1 MTVAGRG
8 KQRCLARL
16 IVATILAGMPMI
28 VGCPQGDGPIQV
40 VVEDQTNSNVSS
52 PEEIREL
59 ARREGELSWYTSLP
73 QDGAEKFLKLF
84 EKEHPYITTHLVRGS
99 TFDTVQKVQSEI
111 ESGDVQ
117 ADVLH
122 VLDVAIFTQLRR
134 KGSLMQYSS
143 PEERAIPT
151 RYKDPGYWSALRVVG
166 LCIAYDSRRMKR
178 TEAPDTWPALLEE
191 KWRGR
196 VGLKD
201 AQTAG
206 SAYAHYYF
214 LREEYGVSYWKRMAR
229 QRPRIYKTS
238 DETLDALEAG
248 EVDLVSGAMGYSV
261 YERMRAG
268 SSIRPVWPKDGV
280 PMMLGPV
287 AILRSAPHRNAA
299 RLFIDFALS
308 QKGQRALQDILGG
321 ESVRPDVEAP
331 AERAQLSELNI
342 MSPAGGWM
350 EYADRQETLRS
361 EYMAVFH
368 PGSE

>member
-1 MTVAGRG
+1 M
-8 KQRCLARL
+8 CFLAAAAL
-16 IVATILAGMPMI
+16 IS
-28 VGCPQGDGPIQV
+28 GCPGRPDEPIEV
-40 VVEDQTNSNVSS
+40 VVEDNTNSAAAS
-52 PEEIREL
+52 PEETIEL

-73 QDGAEKFLKLF
+73 QDGAEEFLALF
-84 EKEHPYITTHLVRGS
+84 EEKHPYITTHLVRGS
-99 TFDTVQKVQSEI
+99 TFDTVQRLQTEI
-111 ESGDVQ
+111 ESGNVQ

-122 VLDVAIFTQLRR
+122 VLDVAVFTQLRR
-134 KGSLMQYSS
+134 KGALLQYSS

-151 RYKDPGYWSALRVVG
+151 AYKDPGYWSALRVVG
-166 LCIAYDSRRMKR
+166 LCIAYDPQRLSPEK
-178 TEAPDTWPALLEE
+178 APTTWPELLDD

-214 LREEYGVSYWKRMAR
+214 LREEYGVSYWSRMAA
-229 QRPRIYKTS
+229 QHPRIYKTS

-248 EVDLVSGAMGYSV
+248 EVELVSGAMGYSV
-261 YERMRAG
+261 YDRKRAG
-268 SSIRPVWPKDGV
+268 RSIRAVWPEDGV

-299 RLFIDFALS
+299 KLFLDYALS
-308 QKGQRALQDILGG
+308 QSGQKALQDILGG
-321 ESVRPDVEAP
+321 ESVRSDVEP
-331 AERAQLSELNI
+331 PEERAPLTKMRVL
-342 MSPAGGWM
+342 SPAGGWT

-361 EYMAVFH
+361 EYMSVFH

>member
-1 MTVAGRG
+1 M
-8 KQRCLARL
+8 LAF
-16 IVATILAGMPMI
+16 VLAGVPFLF
-28 VGCPQGDGPIQV
+28 GCPPGDEPIQV
-40 VVEDQTNSNVSS
+40 VVEDQTNSNASS

-59 ARREGELSWYTSLP
+59 ARREGEMSWYTSLP
-73 QDGAEKFLKLF
+73 QDGAEEFLALF

-111 ESGDVQ
+111 EAGDVQ

-122 VLDVAIFTQLRR
+122 VLDVAVFTQLRR
-134 KGSLMQYSS
+134 KGALMQYSS

-166 LCIAYDSRRMKR
+166 LCIAYDSRRLDR
-178 TEAPDTWPALLEE
+178 EDAPDTWPGLLEDRW
-191 KWRGR
+191 KGR

-214 LREEYGVSYWKRMAR
+214 LREEYGVSYWERMAR

-261 YERMRAG
+261 YDRMRAG
-268 SSIRPVWPKDGV
+268 STIRPLWPKDGV

-308 QKGQRALQDILGG
+308 QKGQKALQDILGG
-321 ESVRPDVEAP
+321 ESVRMDVEAP
-331 AERAQLSELNI
+331 PERAQLSELKV
-342 MSPAGGWM
+342 MSPAGGWT

-361 EYMAVFH
+361 EYMGVFH